1 MPTRDSISASPDD
14 GRPGRRQRAG
24 GSGSGRNG
32 RNSERTGRQG
42 QNANKGGGASFA
54 TGLILT
60 LLVAGLGIAG
70 WFIMNQHKLLTVA
83 TQQRAEAEE
92 RLKVLE
98 DRLRATDDLL
108 TDADSDTKEKLGYWE
123 SEIRKVWDIAYRT
136 NRPWIKENQAALST
150 HGSQLETLEVKLG
163 QLNADLAEQSNK
175 IAQTATAA
183 SAIDGLREQLGE
195 LATDQT
201 KLSSQISSLASSG
214 LADRVVRNEQAVA
227 AIDAYRVQLNGRLTE
242 LQSRVNELRSSANT
256 IQ

>member
-14 GRPGRRQRAG
+14 GRRRRAS
-24 GSGSGRNG
+24 GSGSGRTTKKPARG
-32 RNSERTGRQG
+32 GSS
-42 QNANKGGGASFA
+42 GGGASFA

-70 WFIMNQHKLLTVA
+70 WFIMNQHKLLTAA
-83 TQQRAEAEE
+83 TQERAQAEE

-150 HGSQLETLEVKLG
+150 HNSQLETLTV
-163 QLNADLAEQSNK
+163 QLEQLRADLVDHDNK
-175 IAQTATAA
+175 ISKAATAIA
-183 SAIDGLREQLGE
+183 GIAPLADELQE
-195 LATDQT
+195 LAA
-201 KLSSQISSLASSG
+201 SQKTLGNKIDALAGGG
-214 LADRVVRNEQAVA
+214 LAERVGRNEQAVA

-242 LQSRVNELRSSANT
+242 LQSRVNELRSASAAGPT
-256 IQ
+256 E

>member
-14 GRPGRRQRAG
+14 ARPGRRPKTA
-24 GSGSGRNG
+24 GSGSGRGQNG
-32 RNSERTGRQG
+32 RNSGSS
-42 QNANKGGGASFA
+42 GGGASFA

-70 WFIMNQHKLLTVA
+70 WFIFNQNKLLAAA
-83 TQQRAEAEE
+83 TEQRAQAEA
-92 RLKVLE
+92 RLEVLE

-150 HGSQLETLEVKLG
+150 HNSQLETLEVKLD
-163 QLNADLAEQSNK
+163 QISADITEQSNK
-175 IAQTATAA
+175 IAQAA
-183 SAIDGLREQLGE
+183 QSIARVEPLSEQLSE
-195 LATDQT
+195 LADGQT
-201 KLSSQISSLASSG
+201 KLGQQVKSLATGG
-214 LADRVVRNEQAVA
+214 LAERVVRNEQAVA

-242 LQSRVNELRSSANT
+242 LQTRVNELRSAGGAPE
-256 IQ
+256 